1 MRHLSLGLVAAVFAV
16 AAEPAIAQPAT
27 WTGFYVGA
35 NIGGSWGNSSSSFA
49 VTDAT
54 TGVGRNLSASDFDMH
69 GVIGGGQFGY
79 NWQSSNWVLGL
90 EADIQA
96 SSQKGVGRSICA
108 AGSLATGAGTLFSS
122 SCLPGHVGDTADFN
136 TPAGSAT
143 STLSQSLDW
152 FGTVRG
158 RVGYIAAPGLLAYLT
173 GGLAYGRIES
183 ALAVN
188 GTNITGGQGTNT
200 LILTPVSATLNTSH
214 INTGW
219 TIGAGTEIIFVE
231 GHSRDTS
238 DRIEEALTSIPAVVS
253 CYLVSGSADF
263 MVEAAVPDLAAY
275 EQLLLSQILTIPS
288 VTEAHST
295 FAIRTI
301 LSRGP
306 IPLDHWR

>member
-108 AGSLATGAGTLFSS
+108 AGSLATGAGTVFSS
-122 SCLPGHVGDTADFN
+122 SCLPGHLGDTRDFD
-136 TPAGSAT
+136 TPAGSVT
-143 STLSQSLDW
+143 SRLSQSLDW

-183 ALAVN
+183 TLAVN

-200 LILTPVSATLNTSH
+200 LILTPVSAALNTSH

-219 TIGAGTEIIFVE
+219 TIGAGTEINLS
-231 GHSRDTS
+231 GNWTAK
-238 DRIEEALTSIPAVVS
+238 IE
-253 CYLVSGSADF
+253 YLYVDLGTVSGSTVTPLVSVSGAFLASSFNSHITDHIARF
-263 MVEAAVPDLAAY
+263 GLNYRWAA
-275 EQLLLSQILTIPS
+275 
-288 VTEAHST
+288 
-295 FAIRTI
+295 
-301 LSRGP
+301 LSR
-306 IPLDHWR
+306 

>member
-1 MRHLSLGLVAAVFAV
+1 MRHLSLTLVAAVFAV
-16 AAEPAIAQPAT
+16 AAEPATAQPAT

-54 TGVGRNLSASDFDMH
+54 TGVGRNVSSSDFDMN
-69 GVIGGGQFGY
+69 GVIGGGQVGY
-79 NWQSSNWVLGL
+79 NWQNSNWVLGL

-96 SSQKGVGRSICA
+96 SSQKGIGTSICA
-108 AGSLATGAGTLFSS
+108 AGSLAGGAGTLFRS

-136 TPAGSAT
+136 TPAGSVT

-183 ALAVN
+183 TLAVN

-200 LILTPVSATLNTSH
+200 LILTPVSAALNTSH

-219 TIGAGTEIIFVE
+219 TIGAGTEINLS
-231 GHSRDTS
+231 GNWTAK
-238 DRIEEALTSIPAVVS
+238 IE
-253 CYLVSGSADF
+253 YLYVDLGTVSGSTVTPLVSVSGAFLASSFNSHITDHIARF
-263 MVEAAVPDLAAY
+263 GLNYRWAA
-275 EQLLLSQILTIPS
+275 
-288 VTEAHST
+288 
-295 FAIRTI
+295 
-301 LSRGP
+301 LSR
-306 IPLDHWR
+306 